1 MSDSSSDNSS
11 NNVKQHEMTEPPQ
24 TQCGFIAIVGRPNV
38 GKSTLLNHLVKQ
50 KLAITSRKPQ
60 TTRTNMLGIRTEGDV
75 QMIFVDTPGIH
86 KGQDKAINRYMN
98 RMAASAT
105 MDVDVVV
112 FVVERDIWTE
122 EDSAVLEYL
131 SKTSCPVIVA
141 VNKVDRVQDK
151 SSLMSTFATI
161 AEKINAAE
169 IVPISALKEQN
180 LSILESEITRRLPAC
195 EHIFPGDQVT
205 DKSMRFIAA
214 ETVRE
219 KIIRQL
225 GAELPYQV
233 AVEIEEYSDEGHIV
247 HISAAI
253 LTEREGQKRIII
265 GDNGE
270 RVKRIGTD
278 ARKDLEAMLDTK
290 VMLKLWV
297 KVKSGWSDSTRA
309 LRSLGLD

>member
-1 MSDSSSDNSS
+1 
-11 NNVKQHEMTEPPQ
+11 MTMTLDDINATPS
-24 TQCGFIAIVGRPNV
+24 TKCGFIAIVGRPNV
-38 GKSTLLNHLVKQ
+38 GKSTLLNHLIKQ

-86 KGQDKAINRYMN
+86 TGQDRAINRYMN
-98 RMAASAT
+98 RVASSSI
-105 MDVDVVV
+105 MDVSVVV

-122 EDSAVLEYL
+122 EDGKVLDYL
-131 SKTSCPVIVA
+131 AEANCPVIVA
-141 VNKVDRVQDK
+141 VNKVDKVEDK
-151 SSLMSTFATI
+151 SSLMPTFATI

-169 IVPISALKEQN
+169 IVPVSALKEQN
-180 LSILESEITRRLPAC
+180 LDVLENEITARLPAC
-195 EHIFPGDQVT
+195 EHIFPEDQVT

-219 KIIRQL
+219 KIIHQL

-233 AVEIEEYSDEGHIV
+233 AVEIEEYKDSGSIV

-253 LTEREGQKRIII
+253 LTERDGQKRIII
-265 GDNGE
+265 GDKGD
-270 RVKRIGTD
+270 RIKKIGMD

-290 VMLKLWV
+290 VMLNLWV
-297 KVKSGWSDSTRA
+297 KVKSGWSDSARA